1 MFSYLK
7 DNDYILNEEKISL
20 TERNFRIAFTI
31 EDTTED
37 FSGRIKQKND
47 ERYVKWLFRIVGKR
61 EGANF

>member
-31 EDTTED
+31 EDTNED
-37 FSGRIKQKND
+37 YSGRIKLKND

-61 EGANF
+61 EGLPF

>member
-31 EDTTED
+31 EDTNED
-37 FSGRIKQKND
+37 
-47 ERYVKWLFRIVGKR
+47 Y
-61 EGANF
+61 